1 MRAVLPSAVSN
12 TPVFPPIFDDKPNPN
27 TGPSKG
33 TVMTKTK
40 FRPLH
45 DRVVVKRIDAEAKTK
60 GGIIIPDSAKEKP
73 SQGEIT
79 AVGPGGRDE
88 AGKLIPIDLKVGD
101 RVLFGKWSGTEVK
114 LDGEELLIMKES
126 DIMGVLV

>member
-1 MRAVLPSAVSN
+1 
-12 TPVFPPIFDDKPNPN
+12 
-27 TGPSKG
+27 
-33 TVMTKTK
+33 MTKSK

-60 GGIIIPDSAKEKP
+60 GGIIIPDTAKEKP

-79 AVGPGGRDE
+79 AVGSGGRDE

-101 RVLFGKWSGTEVK
+101 RLLFGKWSGTEVK
-114 LDGEELLIMKES
+114 LDGEDDLLIMKES
-126 DIMGVLV
+126 DIMGVLD